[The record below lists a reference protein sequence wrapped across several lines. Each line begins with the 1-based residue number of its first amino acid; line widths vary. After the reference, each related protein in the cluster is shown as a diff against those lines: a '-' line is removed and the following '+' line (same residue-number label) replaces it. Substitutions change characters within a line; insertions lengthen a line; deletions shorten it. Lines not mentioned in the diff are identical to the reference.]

1 MPKYGRGLN
10 REIVEA
16 VNRGEMSEPFG
27 IRDVKEFAR
36 RRGWNVPDSYSNV
49 ALANAASPEHS
60 QMYKKYFYQVG
71 EGRYRLREE
80 FRGSI

>member
-27 IRDVKEFAR
+27 IRDVERIRPPERLECAR
-36 RRGWNVPDSYSNV
+36 
-49 ALANAASPEHS
+49 
-60 QMYKKYFYQVG
+60 
-71 EGRYRLREE
+71 
-80 FRGSI
+80 